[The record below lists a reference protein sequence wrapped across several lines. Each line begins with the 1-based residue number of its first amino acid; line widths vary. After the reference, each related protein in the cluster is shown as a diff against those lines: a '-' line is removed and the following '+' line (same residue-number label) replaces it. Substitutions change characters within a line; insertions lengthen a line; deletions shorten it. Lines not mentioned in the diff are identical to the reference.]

1 MKNKAIIFF
10 MFMSV
15 SQFSFSNDDEID
27 HSISGDMKFKIETQG
42 GNCNDCTWI
51 SAQGIISTNTP
62 NVFREFF
69 NNYVYPNKYDILINS
84 TGGNLHAGMELGE
97 LFRKINLKVVV
108 AETYHTKTDS
118 KIWPIISGS
127 RDGVCISACTFA
139 LMGGASREAHG
150 DSIIGFH
157 QFFDPNSENFSP
169 ERVIIN
175 NQSLSLEQIVSAQIS
190 SYLSRMGISH
200 DVMLISSTKGPNE
213 YIALNRESLQ
223 QLNILTGQ
231 GMAPFTVQLMGNGI
245 IAISENL
252 DESRPFKTFKT
263 YCIDP
268 NIRIF
273 EITIN
278 NARDISG
285 FIFNLGEFNINL
297 QKPGGFD
304 HNEYDEIATFM
315 NEEHRSWLLRIP
327 STIDINN
334 FANKKLE
341 ITLPQGTNST
351 RYSNNESVILDDIS
365 IKAIRSS
372 WIQCIE

>member
-1 MKNKAIIFF
+1 MKKASIIFILLITF
-10 MFMSV
+10 
-15 SQFSFSNDDEID
+15 SQLSLSSESERKQN
-27 HSISGDMKFKIETQG
+27 ISAEMIFKIETLG
-42 GNCNDCTWI
+42 GNCNDCTWV
-51 SAQGIISTNTP
+51 SAQGVIAPDTP
-62 NVFREFF
+62 KVFREF
-69 NNYVYPNKYDILINS
+69 YSKEVYPRKYNILINS
-84 TGGNLHAGMELGE
+84 TGGNLLAGMELGE
-97 LFRKINLKVVV
+97 IFREKNLRVIV
-108 AETYHTKTDS
+108 AETYHTETDS
-118 KIWPIISGS
+118 KIWPIISGAKN
-127 RDGVCISACTFA
+127 GVCISACTFA
-139 LMGGASREAHG
+139 LMGGGAREIHG

-157 QFFDPNSENFSP
+157 QYFDPSSENYSP
-169 ERVIIN
+169 ERIIIN

-190 SYLSRMGISH
+190 SYLSRMGISQ

-285 FIFNLGEFNINL
+285 FIFNLGEFSINL